1 MSNLADTKTANGQV
15 AAYLPG
21 AGVGL
26 SPEPTIWVTPGVWRT
41 SCQVF
46 SFMSMLIRM

>member
-21 AGVGL
+21 AGIGL
-26 SPEPTIWVTPGVWRT
+26 SPMPSTT
-41 SCQVF
+41 SSTTRASRRVATGPA
-46 SFMSMLIRM
+46 SGSG